1 MGYELSRGGGQKQFL
16 DHQNAM
22 LILPDLL
29 TDFGAGGVD
38 GHVITVIQIGDQS
51 LCGPWLGRKVPPLYP
66 RWLRE

>member
-1 MGYELSRGGGQKQFL
+1 
-16 DHQNAM
+16 M